1 MAKIKQASSGHH
13 LNLVGTSRLI
23 SSNPSGPI
31 QTSSVPRIQSPRIH
45 SASLGPHACLVQ
57 VYVFYRF
64 RYPLFFSR
72 RRSCSSM
79 APRPGTRRA
88 QVTSGGLGKHFGSP
102 RRPRDKHK
110 TQRYIEIAGHSAKRR
125 RLATR
130 LEQLH
135 SVEAPSSPL
144 SVETFSDQ
152 LDDELGYE
160 NHIDSSDQEFVPSDS
175 ESYQVIDDT
184 QLLEATSEAQ
194 PLARKHVL
202 PDISA
207 ERLCGS
213 WKTIIPTLIQPYL
226 HYVSRT
232 LGRPLPPFSLAI
244 TLCSRSQCMRKTV
257 SLLCLLFDRKFL

>member
-1 MAKIKQASSGHH
+1 M
-13 LNLVGTSRLI
+13 
-23 SSNPSGPI
+23 
-31 QTSSVPRIQSPRIH
+31 
-45 SASLGPHACLVQ
+45 
-57 VYVFYRF
+57 
-64 RYPLFFSR
+64 
-72 RRSCSSM
+72 
-79 APRPGTRRA
+79 
-88 QVTSGGLGKHFGSP
+88 
-102 RRPRDKHK
+102 
-110 TQRYIEIAGHSAKRR
+110 
-125 RLATR
+125 
-130 LEQLH
+130 
-135 SVEAPSSPL
+135 EAPSSPL

-226 HYVSRT
+226 HYVS
-232 LGRPLPPFSLAI
+232 
-244 TLCSRSQCMRKTV
+244 
-257 SLLCLLFDRKFL
+257 